1 MVLNDER
8 NQIVSSVNYSLFI
21 QILQLN
27 NYVCCI
33 EEQVIVIYRNK
44 IIQLKKIFYTILDQY
59 GKAKTEVEI

>member
-21 QILQLN
+21 QILELN
-27 NYVCCI
+27 NYVYWI